1 MSPITWSRNQPKDYE
16 KYAAQE
22 NKVLLAFERA
32 GESPV
37 NTLCI
42 IFTDFNIRLT
52 PWASVLAAAFALML
66 LYEVYWIRYF
76 KSKKT
81 MQKMYSSI
89 LGIPVAGVTL
99 PVLAF
104 GLLAVYGGN
113 PPMLIAVVILGIGN
127 IGIHLQHKKK

>member
-1 MSPITWSRNQPKDYE
+1 M
-16 KYAAQE
+16 
-22 NKVLLAFERA
+22 LLAFERA